1 MRQILII
8 FAVLLY
14 SCSFA
19 QIPIK
24 IKQIESFEEVII
36 SYDATKANIW
46 GIQIPFEFETYFN
59 GNDSLW
65 ISDTYNYVE
74 EEFAGKG
81 SGEGWKRAPLKIKF
95 RDSYVIQYPTTR
107 YSQQPDTCHYLVW
120 ARYNISSSSD
130 LQDSLSQYVEQMKE
144 KGIASLNVGT
154 LSQFKKKHPKIV
166 ERILKNDSIGFDI
179 RQQPRKFI
187 DFITVPI
194 EK

>member
-8 FAVLLY
+8 FAVVLF

-46 GIQIPFEFETYFN
+46 GIQIPFEFETDFN

-65 ISDTYNYVE
+65 ISDAYNYVE
-74 EEFAGKG
+74 EEFTGKG
-81 SGEGWKRAPLKIKF
+81 SGEGWKRAPLKIKIK
-95 RDSYVIQYPTTR
+95 DSYAIQYPTTR
-107 YSQQPDTCHYLVW
+107 YSQQLETCHYLVW
-120 ARYNISSSSD
+120 ARYNINPSSD